1 MALESSVEKARA
13 AVEPR
18 LFGGE
23 TAYKPI
29 RVFRSGC
36 VLRGQ
41 CSHAFAMPLRRGYDL
56 HLLPVVGEFFAALQT
71 SNVGAGQAGGLRTPP
86 GAPDRYWKTIAGVM
100 ATENCVEQLDEHG
113 APSTSRDLIPVVPF
127 FREAYLNGQPA
138 LPKYLDSC
146 IR

>member
-1 MALESSVEKARA
+1 
-13 AVEPR
+13 
-18 LFGGE
+18 
-23 TAYKPI
+23 
-29 RVFRSGC
+29 
-36 VLRGQ
+36 
-41 CSHAFAMPLRRGYDL
+41 MPLCRCDDL

-71 SNVGAGQAGGLRTPP
+71 NNVGAGQAGGLRTPR
-86 GAPDRYWKTIAGVM
+86 APDRYWKTIAGVM

-138 LPKYLDSC
+138 PPNYLDSC

>member
-1 MALESSVEKARA
+1 
-13 AVEPR
+13 
-18 LFGGE
+18 
-23 TAYKPI
+23 
-29 RVFRSGC
+29 
-36 VLRGQ
+36 
-41 CSHAFAMPLRRGYDL
+41 MPLWRRDDL

-71 SNVGAGQAGGLRTPP
+71 NNVGAGQAGGLRTPRA
-86 GAPDRYWKTIAGVM
+86 APDRYWKTIAGVM

-138 LPKYLDSC
+138 PPNYLDSC